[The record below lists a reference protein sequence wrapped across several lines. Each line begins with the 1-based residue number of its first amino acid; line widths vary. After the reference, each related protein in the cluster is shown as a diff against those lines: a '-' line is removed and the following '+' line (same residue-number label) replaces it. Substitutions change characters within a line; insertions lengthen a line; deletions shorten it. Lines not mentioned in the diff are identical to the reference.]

1 MRFEQVSVSGFRG
14 FNRECQVPIRAN
26 VVILKGPNGSGK
38 TSLID
43 AIQWLLLGDISR
55 FRGGVLKKGEDYLSN
70 RYASGPPFVAAEL
83 SGDKGTVRV
92 SRRGI
97 GDAMQLQVERHEQ
110 PDLVEDDA
118 QAWLDETMGAESA
131 ETKPTELLRRHLL
144 QQDEMR
150 EFLQADT
157 NERYEF
163 VASLTGMGRLM
174 SLDNQLTSELKSARQ
189 AARDLQTRVE
199 QAESELASASVDRA
213 DTRQLLEERT
223 TPVDLEGVTNR
234 AAALLSREEV
244 LTDPAQ
250 LSDALSARSEEILE
264 GLEGM
269 GENRRRRQLADQ
281 QARESDVDTSELA
294 DLRAKIEALSG
305 EEARARE
312 RLVKA
317 EEGLAAARIAADKAQ
332 QLAALALEQIEGTCP
347 VCGQE
352 HNHDETRARLEL
364 LLRGAPELADEIAA
378 VDAAGAEVASIA
390 ASIADTR
397 SRLAELEA
405 AAERHA
411 EAERSIQRLGAE
423 REEIRERLKA
433 LVDAPAQA
441 SEEKLEETATTQRG
455 EIDTALAHLRR
466 GLEREFGNRRT
477 ARRITALD
485 ERVGDLQTHLDELR
499 EELVAQQTKV
509 KRAEEVRKNLGRHIN
524 AVMGEASNGST
535 ELINE
540 IYRRLE
546 VHPTFQE
553 FGFHTQRHYETG
565 HLRPWV
571 YDRRRHRDGNALH
584 ILSAAQLNSL
594 AICLFLALNLESRSG
609 LSTAILDDP
618 VQSLDDVNLL
628 SLTDVLRTVRSERQV
643 IVSTHDEIL
652 AELLIR
658 KLRPLRPKDATVV
671 VTIDQWGESGPRVRS
686 ETRAGARLEP
696 ELELLRDHS
705 A

>member
-1 MRFEQVSVSGFRG
+1 MRLEQISISGFRG
-14 FNRECQVPIRAN
+14 FNRECEVSIRAN

-55 FRGGVLKKGEDYLSN
+55 FRGGVLKKGEDYISN
-70 RYASGPPFVAAEL
+70 RYASGPPFVAAKL
-83 SGDKGTVRV
+83 SGDQGPVRI

-97 GDAMQLQVERHEQ
+97 GDAMQLQVEGHEI
-110 PDLVEDDA
+110 PNLLEDDA
-118 QAWLDETMGAESA
+118 QAWLDKTMGAGSA
-131 ETKPTELLRRHLL
+131 ENKPSELLRRHLL

-163 VASLTGMGRLM
+163 VASLTGMERLT

-199 QAESELASASVDRA
+199 KAESELASASVDRT
-213 DTRQLLEERT
+213 DTRQLLEERAV
-223 TPVDLEGVTNR
+223 PVDLEGAAK
-234 AAALLSREEV
+234 AAALLSSEEAPTEPV
-244 LTDPAQ
+244 Q
-250 LSDALSARSEEILE
+250 LSDALSVRSEEILE
-264 GLEGM
+264 ELEGLE
-269 GENRRRRQLADQ
+269 ENRRQRQLADQ
-281 QARESDVDTSELA
+281 QARESGADASQLAEL
-294 DLRAKIEALSG
+294 RTKIGALGG
-305 EEARARE
+305 EEAQARE

-317 EEGLAAARIAADKAQ
+317 EGDLAAARITADKAQ
-332 QLAALALEQIEGTCP
+332 QLAALALEQIEGACP

-352 HNHDETRARLEL
+352 HNHDETRTRLER
-364 LLRGAPELADEIAA
+364 LLRGTPELAEGTAA
-378 VDAAGAEVASIA
+378 VDAAEAAVAGIA
-390 ASIADTR
+390 ASLADAR
-397 SRLAELEA
+397 SQLAELEA
-405 AAERHA
+405 AAERRA
-411 EAERSIQRLGAE
+411 EAEQSIERLEVE
-423 REEIRERLKA
+423 RKEGRERLKA
-433 LVDAPAQA
+433 LIDAPAKGG
-441 SEEKLEETATTQRG
+441 EKELEESATTRRA
-455 EIDTALAHLRR
+455 EIDAALARLRR
-466 GLEREFGNRRT
+466 GLERELGNRRT
-477 ARRITALD
+477 ARRVTALD
-485 ERVGDLQTHLDELR
+485 ERVGDLLAHLDDLR
-499 EELVAQQTKV
+499 EKLRAQQTRV

-524 AVMGEASNGST
+524 AVMGEATNGST

-540 IYRRLE
+540 IYRRLD

-571 YDRRRHRDGNALH
+571 YDRRRGRDGNALH
-584 ILSAAQLNSL
+584 VLSAAQLNSL

-609 LSTAILDDP
+609 LSTAVLDDP

-628 SLTDVLRTVRSERQV
+628 SLADVLRTVRSERQV

-658 KLRPLRPKDATVV
+658 KLRPLHPEDATVV

-686 ETRAGARLEP
+686 ETREGARLEP

-705 A
+705 T

>member
-1 MRFEQVSVSGFRG
+1 MRLEQISVSGFRG
-14 FNRECQVPIRAN
+14 FNRECQVPIGAN

-55 FRGGVLKKGEDYLSN
+55 FRGAVLKKGEDYISN
-70 RYASGPPFVAAEL
+70 RYAGGPPFVAAEL
-83 SGDKGTVRV
+83 SGDQGPVRV

-97 GDAMQLQVERHEQ
+97 GDAMQLQVEGHEL
-110 PDLVEDDA
+110 PDLLEDDA
-118 QAWLDETMGAESA
+118 QAWLDETMGAEFV

-163 VASLTGMGRLM
+163 VASLTGMERLT
-174 SLDNQLTSELKSARQ
+174 SLDNQLTSELKSTRQ

-199 QAESELASASVDRA
+199 EAESELASANVDRA

-223 TPVDLEGVTNR
+223 VPADFEGAAKR
-234 AAALLSREEV
+234 AAALLSSKEAP
-244 LTDPAQ
+244 TDPTQ
-250 LSDALSARSEEILE
+250 LSDTLSARSGEILEELE
-264 GLEGM
+264 GLE
-269 GENRRRRQLADQ
+269 ENRRRRQLADQ
-281 QARESDVDTSELA
+281 QARESGADASQLA
-294 DLRAKIEALSG
+294 ELRAKVDTLGS
-305 EEARARE
+305 EERQARE

-317 EEGLAAARIAADKAQ
+317 EEGLAAARITADKAQ
-332 QLAALALEQIEGTCP
+332 QLAALAFEQIEGACP

-352 HNHDETRARLEL
+352 HNYDETRARLERL
-364 LLRGAPELADEIAA
+364 LQGAPELAEEIAA
-378 VDAAGAEVASIA
+378 VDAAGAEVAGIA
-390 ASIADTR
+390 AGLADAR
-397 SRLAELEA
+397 SRLAELET

-411 EAERSIQRLGAE
+411 EAERSIEHLEAE
-423 REEIRERLKA
+423 RKKAQERLKA
-433 LVDAPAQA
+433 LVDAPTKG
-441 SEEKLEETATTQRG
+441 SEEALEESATTRRA
-455 EIDTALAHLRR
+455 EIDTALTHLRR
-466 GLEREFGNRRT
+466 GLERELGNRRT
-477 ARRITALD
+477 ARRVTALD
-485 ERVGDLQTHLDELR
+485 EQVGELQARLDELR
-499 EELVAQQTKV
+499 KELSAQRTRV

-524 AVMGEASNGST
+524 AVMGKATNSST

-540 IYRRLE
+540 IYRRLD

-571 YDRRRHRDGNALH
+571 YDRRRGRDGNALH
-584 ILSAAQLNSL
+584 VLSAAQLNSL

-628 SLTDVLRTVRSERQV
+628 SLADVLRTVRSKRQV

-658 KLRPLRPKDATVV
+658 KLRPLRSEDATVV
-671 VTIDQWGESGPRVRS
+671 VTIDQWGESGPRLRS
-686 ETRAGARLEP
+686 ETREGARLEP